1 MEDEPINFN
10 PPALEDLINVNFDF
24 LGARSEFDLCIRP
37 FVSVIFDRDCPVVA
51 FANFIANQTEIGTF
65 LVTDSNERPEDS
77 VIGFITLVPMIPIP
91 PLSYSSIYIGAKGD
105 LSLLNSHNSALLIC
119 ERVLNMPT
127 ELIPHL
133 HNQLVLDLEWAEE
146 NCEGKFKFDYI
157 VSLSKCLSTIP
168 QSGSARKK
176 RKTVVPDNLLFFRLE
191 DEILLKYAE
200 ESFLFESEASRG
212 LGGAT
217 SNYAEDNS
225 SHKLVMILAKNRYLQ
240 AVQEIN
246 KTYSTGS

>member
-1 MEDEPINFN
+1 MFK
-10 PPALEDLINVNFDF
+10 
-24 LGARSEFDLCIRP
+24 
-37 FVSVIFDRDCPVVA
+37 
-51 FANFIANQTEIGTF
+51 
-65 LVTDSNERPEDS
+65 
-77 VIGFITLVPMIPIP
+77 TL
-91 PLSYSSIYIGAKGD
+91 S
-105 LSLLNSHNSALLIC
+105 
-119 ERVLNMPT
+119 
-127 ELIPHL
+127 
-133 HNQLVLDLEWAEE
+133 
-146 NCEGKFKFDYI
+146 
-157 VSLSKCLSTIP
+157 